1 MKDMSRNRPSDES
14 RSTTRNKSLPY
25 FPLPLNLLYT
35 HLIAKTWC
43 TLVFYAT
50 PANGMK
56 ILGV

>member
-1 MKDMSRNRPSDES
+1 MKDMSRNRSSDKS
-14 RSTTRNKSLPY
+14 RSTTRAKSLPN
-25 FPLPLNLLYT
+25 FLLTPNLLYT

-43 TLVFYAT
+43 ILVFYVA

>member
-1 MKDMSRNRPSDES
+1 MKDRNKSSDES
-14 RSTTRNKSLPY
+14 RSTTRTKSLPN
-25 FPLPLNLLYT
+25 FPLTPNFLYT

-43 TLVFYAT
+43 TLVSYAT

>member
-1 MKDMSRNRPSDES
+1 MVPKLDPRRLTSTMKDMSRNKPSDES
-14 RSTTRNKSLPY
+14 RST
-25 FPLPLNLLYT
+25 
-35 HLIAKTWC
+35 